1 MLEIELAAPAWQKRG
16 SILAQI
22 GVILSIPSAV
32 VAAMDLVDRMRKRKQ
47 AQALIDAAKQV
58 TINTQVQI
66 SLVVVGGGR
75 RGLDQLTAD
84 ELLDAAEQS
93 IKIGA

>member
-1 MLEIELAAPAWQKRG
+1 MLEIEAAAPAWQKRG

-22 GVILSIPSAV
+22 GVILSIP
-32 VAAMDLVDRMRKRKQ
+32 AAMDLVDRIRKRKQ
-47 AQALIDAAKQV
+47 AQALIDAAKQI
-58 TINTQVQI
+58 TIDTQVQVSI
-66 SLVVVGGGR
+66 VMVGGDR

-93 IKIGA
+93 NKLGA